1 MSTSVNILL
10 VEDNPGDALLVRELL
25 KEVSSFPYVLVHAE
39 TLAKAAEIL
48 GQSPLDVVLLDFSL
62 PDGQGMRLIQSV
74 ADADPDVPIVIFT
87 GLDDE
92 NVGLEAVRE
101 GAQDYLVKGQIDGR
115 VLIRTIRHAI
125 ERKRMQIEREKLF
138 GELQDLFKQVKT
150 LRGLLPMCAWCKKIR
165 DTEGQWVMLET
176 YIVEHSSA
184 DVSHGICPECA
195 AKVHSRVAPKV

>member
-1 MSTSVNILL
+1 MSNSVKILL
-10 VEDNPGDALLVRELL
+10 VEDNPGDARLVRELL
-25 KEVSSFPYVLVHAE
+25 KEVSNFPYELLHAE
-39 TLAKAAEIL
+39 SIASAVEFL
-48 GQSPLDVVLLDFSL
+48 GQSPTDVVLLDFSL
-62 PDGQGMRLIQSV
+62 PDGQGMRLIQNIV
-74 ADADPDVPIVIFT
+74 DTDPNVPVVIFT

-92 NVGLEAVRE
+92 TVGLDAVRE

-115 VLIRTIRHAI
+115 LLIRTIRYSI

-138 GELQDLFKQVKT
+138 EELQDLFKQVKT

-195 AKVHSRVAPKV
+195 AKVHSRVAAKP